1 MNAEA
6 VAIAE
11 AEAVAIAEVD
21 EMVSMRLSNRRSVS
35 LG

>member
-11 AEAVAIAEVD
+11 AEAVAIAEAD
-21 EMVSMRLSNRRSVS
+21 AIDSMRLSSRRR
-35 LG
+35 